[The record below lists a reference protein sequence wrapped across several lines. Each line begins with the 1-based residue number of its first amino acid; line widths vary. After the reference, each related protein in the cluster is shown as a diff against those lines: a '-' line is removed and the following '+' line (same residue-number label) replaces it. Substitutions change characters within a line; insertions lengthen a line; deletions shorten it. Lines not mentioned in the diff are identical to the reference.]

1 MIHRIRTFSRRSLAA
16 MAAAVLLAGAATAS
30 AASAATSSQ
39 AQASSGQTN
48 YIYYSDSSLG
58 EAVGHATEGC
68 GEPWTLQWGTVT
80 SHVRI
85 KVLVCPI

>member
-16 MAAAVLLAGAATAS
+16 MAAAVLLAGGATAS

-39 AQASSGQTN
+39 AEASSGETN
-48 YIYYSDSSLG
+48 YIYYSDASLSVV
-58 EAVGHATEGC
+58 VGHATEGC

-85 KVLVCPI
+85 KVLECRI